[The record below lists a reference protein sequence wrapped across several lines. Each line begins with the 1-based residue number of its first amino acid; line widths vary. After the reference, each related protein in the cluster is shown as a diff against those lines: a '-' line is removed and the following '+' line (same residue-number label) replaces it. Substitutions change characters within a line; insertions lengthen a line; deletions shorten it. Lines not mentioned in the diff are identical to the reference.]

1 MDIKMPCAD
10 AGLEKST
17 LARWLVKPGDQ
28 VEPGDTIALVVIPN
42 GDSYEL
48 KIYER
53 GWISRLLIPG
63 GTMVSVGSVIAS
75 LAPEGNGI
83 YTHPQVARIERY
95 MSEPVVKS
103 SLQKSRVVEQS
114 GYNGSLPKQSR

>member
-1 MDIKMPCAD
+1 MDINMPCAD

-28 VEPGDTIALVVIPN
+28 VAPGDIIALVVIPD
-42 GDSYEL
+42 GDKYEL
-48 KIYER
+48 RIYER
-53 GWISRLLIPG
+53 GWISRLLIPD
-63 GTMVSVGSVIAS
+63 GTMVSVGTAIAS
-75 LAPEGNGI
+75 LSTERNGT

-114 GYNGSLPKQSR
+114 GYNGSLPKQCC

>member
-1 MDIKMPCAD
+1 MDINMPCAD

-28 VEPGDTIALVVIPN
+28 VAPGDIIALVVIPD
-42 GDSYEL
+42 GDKYEL
-48 KIYER
+48 RIYER
-53 GWISRLLIPG
+53 GWISRLLIPD
-63 GTMVSVGSVIAS
+63 GTMVSVGTAIAS
-75 LAPEGNGI
+75 LSTERNGT

-103 SLQKSRVVEQS
+103 SL
-114 GYNGSLPKQSR
+114 